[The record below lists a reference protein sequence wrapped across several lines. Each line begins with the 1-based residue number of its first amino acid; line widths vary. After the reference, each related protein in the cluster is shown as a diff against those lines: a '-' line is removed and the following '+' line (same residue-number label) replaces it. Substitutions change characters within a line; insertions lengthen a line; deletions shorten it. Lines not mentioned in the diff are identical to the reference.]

1 MPQEIPEDKK
11 DNPRTAIKQDLEA
24 PNQKQIDD
32 EEDSEDT
39 TFQDMMEGNDLDP
52 DPNDEDSE

>member
-1 MPQEIPEDKK
+1 MPQDIPEDKK
-11 DNPRTAIKQDLEA
+11 DNPRGIKQDLES